1 MLCWQLSKLR
11 KNELLNVETKTDG
24 FSKLFKHGLKKQ
36 SNPFNNSPNPFL
48 QQSRNNPF
56 MQ

>member
-11 KNELLNVETKTDG
+11 KTELLNVETKTDG

-36 SNPFNNSPNPFL
+36 SNLFNNTPNPFL
-48 QQSRNNPF
+48 AQSRNNPF
-56 MQ
+56 I